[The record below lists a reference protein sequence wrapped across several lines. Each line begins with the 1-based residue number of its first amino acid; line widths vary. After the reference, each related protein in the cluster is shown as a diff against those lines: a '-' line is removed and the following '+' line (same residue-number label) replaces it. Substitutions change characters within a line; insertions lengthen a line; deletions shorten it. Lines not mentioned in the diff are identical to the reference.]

1 MTERPRHRNGRR
13 PSSFAALLVPL
24 LLLAGAASSARA
36 AGWRTLYLV
45 RHGEYDHAD
54 PRPETVGKGLVPIGV
69 AQARLLGARLRAMG
83 VRFDAFDASPLTR
96 ARETAEV
103 LRDELPGSTLRIVP
117 DLAECTPPTR
127 RAEAVADE
135 KPEEMEACKGRLDH
149 LFAERFAPSPD
160 RDRSEL
166 LVAHGNVIRYLVTK
180 ALGVD
185 TTAWLEMSV
194 HNASLTVIR
203 VEPDGRF
210 KVIAVGDSGHLPP
223 SLETGATGDPERSLD
238 LPRP

>member
-1 MTERPRHRNGRR
+1 MNERRCRRSGGRGSR
-13 PSSFAALLVPL
+13 FGALLVPL
-24 LLLAGAASSARA
+24 LLLAIAAGPARA

-69 AQARLLGARLRAMG
+69 AQARLLGARLRGLG

-96 ARETAEV
+96 ARQTAEV

-117 DLAECTPPTR
+117 DLAECTPPTWR
-127 RAEAVADE
+127 VEVVADE
-135 KPEEMEACKGRLDH
+135 KPEEMQACRERLDR
-149 LFAERFAPSPD
+149 LFAERFVPSPD
-160 RDRSEL
+160 RDRHEL
-166 LVAHGNVIRYLVTK
+166 IVAHGNVIRYLVTR

-210 KVIAVGDSGHLPP
+210 KVIAVGDNGHLPP
-223 SLETGATGDPERSLD
+223 SLETGASGDPERSLD